1 MKVTAKMIAEEL
13 GISTATVDRVLNHRK
28 GVSEKTIHK
37 VKQKAKE
44 LGYQPNRAAK
54 FLSTQK
60 IVNIAFILP
69 VFPDYFWNE
78 LEMEIK
84 EAASLYA
91 DFGFQTD
98 VHRVHTIPQNDE
110 LEYMDKLID
119 QGNYQAIV
127 IAPHDAK
134 PTEEVINKAM
144 DKNIP
149 VFTINTDVPDSQRI
163 AYVGSDYYDAGYL
176 AGELIYLFQKDVSNM
191 VLIRE
196 RENTYQMQQKEKGF
210 IQFFKEKNIEN
221 KVHIIKY
228 DKSAYIE
235 KEQIGEL
242 LHNHKELF
250 NQSEAVYVA
259 GGILD
264 ELQKYWFFST
274 RTHIIIGHDINQ
286 TIYHALNKGVIT
298 ATICQDPMA
307 QAAITLKKLTNYFLD
322 ENVSELDD
330 HIVKLEIVTR
340 ANAKYFLKHTTND

>member
-13 GISTATVDRVLNHRK
+13 GISTATVDRVLNNRK
-28 GVSEKTIHK
+28 GVSEKNIHI

-60 IVNIAFILP
+60 VVRVAFILP

-98 VHRVHTIPQNDE
+98 VHRIHTIPQNDQLDYMEE
-110 LEYMDKLID
+110 LIEQDK
-119 QGNYQAIV
+119 YQAFV

-134 PTEEVINKAM
+134 PTESVINKAM

-176 AGELIYLFQKDVSNM
+176 AGELIYLFQKDLSNM

-196 RENTYQMQQKEKGF
+196 KENTFQMQQKENGF
-210 IQFFKEKNIEN
+210 LDFFKEKRMEN
-221 KVHIIKY
+221 KVQIVKY
-228 DKSAYIE
+228 NKSAYIQ
-235 KEQIGEL
+235 KEQVGEL
-242 LHNHKELF
+242 LHDHKELF

-259 GGILD
+259 GGIID
-264 ELQKYWFFST
+264 ELQKYWFFSKK
-274 RTHIIIGHDINQ
+274 THIIIGHDINQ
-286 TIYHALNKGVIT
+286 TIYNAINKGVIT

-307 QAAITLKKLTNYFLD
+307 QAAITLKKLTKYFLD
-322 ENVSELDD
+322 ENVTELDN

-340 ANAKYFLKHTTND
+340 ANAKYYLKNTKSD